1 MDGKARLV
9 TVTPTISTSAY
20 ADGDQLGDVLTL
32 TNAMDDIRDTGAVLS
47 VSVIDKAKQNAAFD
61 ILFFDQNPTV
71 SSSDNAALNIADA
84 EMAAKFLGRIKVATG
99 DYSELSASSVA
110 SVNGIGLF
118 IASSGSKN
126 LFAILQS
133 RGTPTYTSTSDLVI
147 KIGIVQD

>member
-20 ADGDQLGDVLTL
+20 ADGDQLGGVLTL

-47 VSVIDKAKQNAAFD
+47 VTVIDKAKQNDPLD
-61 ILFFDQNPTV
+61 ILIFDQSPTV
-71 SSSDNAALNIADA
+71 ASSDNAILDITDA
-84 EMAAKFLGRIKVATG
+84 EMADKFLGRIQVTAD
-99 DYSELSASSVA
+99 DYSELSACSVA

-118 IASSGSKN
+118 IASRGSKN
-126 LFAILQS
+126 LYAILQS
-133 RGTPTYTSTSDLVI
+133 RGTPTYTSTSDLIV